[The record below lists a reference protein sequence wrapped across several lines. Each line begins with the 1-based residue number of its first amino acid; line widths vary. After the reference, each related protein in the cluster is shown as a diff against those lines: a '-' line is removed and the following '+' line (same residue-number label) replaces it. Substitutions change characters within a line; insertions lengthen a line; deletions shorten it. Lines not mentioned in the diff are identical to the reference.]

1 MGQEGVSEVGE
12 RGGDR
17 GVYWGGNK
25 IIEIEG
31 RSSEQE
37 IQEKIVNMQAKE
49 ISL

>member
-1 MGQEGVSEVGE
+1 MEIEECIG
-12 RGGDR
+12 
-17 GVYWGGNK
+17 GGNK